1 MERRAWGQPRPR
13 EPLGRSGGLCSAC
26 AVRILR
32 RFFAELGWIAS
43 RRGVAT
49 SLAGLSRARAP
60 VRPAVDAAD
69 AGSFLRTCSRRG
81 PGAPRAPGSASR
93 DTERTM
99 F

>member
-49 SLAGLSRARAP
+49 SLAGLSRARA
-60 VRPAVDAAD
+60 VSGGRRSGRGFFPAHLFPA
-69 AGSFLRTCSRRG
+69 RTGGATRR
-81 PGAPRAPGSASR
+81 ARV
-93 DTERTM
+93 
-99 F
+99 